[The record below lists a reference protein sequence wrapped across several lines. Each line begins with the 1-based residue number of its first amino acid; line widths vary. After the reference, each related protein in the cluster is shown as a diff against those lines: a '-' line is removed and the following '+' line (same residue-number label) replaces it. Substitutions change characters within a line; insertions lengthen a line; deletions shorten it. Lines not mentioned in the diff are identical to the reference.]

1 MYIIA
6 HRGSSS
12 VAPENTIAAFDL
24 AVQQG
29 ADYIELDV
37 QLTMDQQVVVIHD
50 ETVDR
55 TTNGNGLVKRY
66 SLNQLKKL
74 DAGSWFDPQ
83 YANERIPTL
92 QEILERYSQ
101 RIGILIEIKHPKRQ
115 IGIEKQVVD
124 IVKRFSYSRHIM
136 VQSFDGN
143 ALKRIKADHPS
154 LRTAYIIKPS
164 ILKLA
169 KRKLALYSR
178 FSDCLNMK
186 KTMINRFW
194 IDRIHSFGMDVFIWT
209 IKNRKTAEW
218 IKRYPI
224 DGVVTDFPPYFSKET
239 CSK

>member
-12 VAPENTIAAFDL
+12 AAPENTIAAFDL

-55 TTNGNGLVKRY
+55 TTDGSGPVKGY
-66 SLNQLKKL
+66 TLHQLKKL
-74 DAGSWFDPQ
+74 DAGSWFDSR
-83 YANERIPTL
+83 YTHERIPTL

-115 IGIEKQVVD
+115 IGIEKEVVD
-124 IVKRFSYSRHIM
+124 IMKRFSYSRHIM
-136 VQSFDGN
+136 VQSFDDT
-143 ALKRIKADHPS
+143 ALQRIKTYSPS

-164 ILKLA
+164 VIKLA
-169 KRKLALYSR
+169 KRKLAAYST
-178 FSDCLNMK
+178 FADCLNMK
-186 KTMINRFW
+186 KTMINRYW
-194 IDRIHSFGMDVFIWT
+194 INRIHSFRMDVFIWT
-209 IKNRKTAEW
+209 IKDQQTANRLK
-218 IKRYPI
+218 KYPI
-224 DGVVTDFPPYFSKET
+224 DGVVTDHPPYFHKEKRSK
-239 CSK
+239 